1 VNRFEYTR
9 SGSVDDALRA
19 IRQVPVMVDA
29 LEREPLGTDPPM
41 KFIAG
46 GTNLLD
52 LVKENVMHPRL
63 LVDINGLMLDR
74 IQPTAEGGLLLGALA
89 RNADTAYHP
98 LVQERYPLLSAA
110 ILAGASPQLRNMASN
125 GGNLLQRTR
134 CYYFYDAG
142 VPCNKRQ
149 PGSGCPARG
158 GLNRIHAVLGA
169 SPECIATHPSD
180 MCVALAALEAVVLV
194 SGPQGDRR
202 IAFADFHRLPGDR
215 PDIDTTLASDE
226 LITGIALPP
235 EGFARHSA
243 YLKLRDR
250 QSYAFAL
257 VSVAAALEIDE
268 ASGEIREARVALG
281 GVAHK
286 PWRDR
291 EAERSLIGR
300 RPVRAA
306 FESMATLVLAEAQG
320 YGHNDFKIP
329 MAHRAIVRTLER
341 ASGMAEAA

>member
-1 VNRFEYTR
+1 
-9 SGSVDDALRA
+9 
-19 IRQVPVMVDA
+19 
-29 LEREPLGTDPPM
+29 
-41 KFIAG
+41 
-46 GTNLLD
+46 
-52 LVKENVMHPRL
+52 
-63 LVDINGLMLDR
+63 
-74 IQPTAEGGLLLGALA
+74 
-89 RNADTAYHP
+89 
-98 LVQERYPLLSAA
+98 
-110 ILAGASPQLRNMASN
+110 
-125 GGNLLQRTR
+125 
-134 CYYFYDAG
+134 
-142 VPCNKRQ
+142 
-149 PGSGCPARG
+149 
-158 GLNRIHAVLGA
+158 
-169 SPECIATHPSD
+169 

-215 PDIDTTLASDE
+215 PDIDTTLAADE

-300 RPVRAA
+300 RPVPAA
-306 FESMATLVLAEAQG
+306 FEAMAAMLLEDAQG
-320 YGHNDFKIP
+320 CGHNDFKIP
-329 MAHRAIVRTLER
+329 MAHRAIVRALER
-341 ASGMAEAA
+341 ACGVEVA